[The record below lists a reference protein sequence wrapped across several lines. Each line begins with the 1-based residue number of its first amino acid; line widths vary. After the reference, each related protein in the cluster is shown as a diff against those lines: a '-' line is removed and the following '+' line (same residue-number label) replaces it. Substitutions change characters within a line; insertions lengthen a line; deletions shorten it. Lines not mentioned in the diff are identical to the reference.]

1 MMHFRSFVLFLLAPF
16 QPTVPL
22 GFFSLMAL
30 RNNNLWAFAAIKYKN
45 LVANESSSKRE
56 AKTNSKWD
64 FSHSVNLLYLEL
76 ANNKLNRM
84 WKNMQPWGYR
94 RMAGIGWEHGTDT
107 LWVSSLFPLP
117 LGCVLQAWLTLG
129 SAYPLAILRLLRGGV
144 AAKQVKDT
152 CISWIQDY
160 LAHDYQDYCYKPWW
174 KTGCSRGKV
183 NPSVPGPELECSPRR
198 TLALGLILH

>member
-1 MMHFRSFVLFLLAPF
+1 MHFRSFVLFLLAPL

-30 RNNNLWAFAAIKYKN
+30 WNNNLWAFAAIKYKN
-45 LVANESSSKRE
+45 LVANESNSKRE

-76 ANNKLNRM
+76 ANNKLNSM

-94 RMAGIGWEHGTDT
+94 RMAGIWWEHGTDT

-117 LGCVLQAWLTLG
+117 LGFVLQAWLTLG
-129 SAYPLAILRLLRGGV
+129 SAYPPREEWKGFWEEMQQLSKWRIHASPEFKIILTTAIKTIAISHGER
-144 AAKQVKDT
+144 QV
-152 CISWIQDY
+152 
-160 LAHDYQDYCYKPWW
+160 
-174 KTGCSRGKV
+174 
-183 NPSVPGPELECSPRR
+183 VPEDKSTHLCQNLNWSIVQEGY
-198 TLALGLILH
+198 